1 MSPVF
6 DEPHQLDKIEVCLL
20 EGETIIAVYNGH
32 GTEAGFIGLT
42 DRRVVVQDNS
52 FASSRAALTSVPYGR
67 VDAVSFV
74 SGTTEAGQ
82 FTFSSSVGFSA
93 GGKVY
98 EIQLSDGDKARHVHE
113 VILRRMDGSG
123 GG

>member
-6 DEPHQLDKIEVCLL
+6 DQQDQLDKIEVCLL
-20 EGETIIAVYNGH
+20 KGETIIAVYDGQ
-32 GTEAGFIGLT
+32 GEKAGFIGLT

-52 FASSRAALTSVPYGR
+52 FGSSRAALTSVPYDR
-67 VDAVSFV
+67 VDTVSFV

-98 EIQLSDGDKARHVHE
+98 EIRLSDDEKARHVHE
-113 VILRRMDGSG
+113 VILLRMDDSG
-123 GG
+123 G